1 MLFLSEIWGRAKNCR
16 GAARCFDMNR
26 GLNHSCNATDAT
38 QAGESGC
45 GKLGHAAG
53 VEGEVRAGL
62 VGAGGDEA
70 ERTGH
75 LFIRVAVD
83 AEG

>member
-1 MLFLSEIWGRAKNCR
+1 M
-16 GAARCFDMNR
+16 
-26 GLNHSCNATDAT
+26 
-38 QAGESGC
+38 
-45 GKLGHAAG
+45 GHAAG